1 MQFGNKRADLR
12 KQQADSKDCNVLKI
26 PKSTEEKQKA
36 YDFADF
42 SSKNQRSK
50 QSDNVKRIKFKNC
63 SLPSYSI
70 PILRFAKKTYQP
82 FSRKYFF

>member
-26 PKSTEEKQKA
+26 PKSTEEKQEA
-36 YDFADF
+36 YDFAVF

-50 QSDNVKRIKFKNC
+50 QSDNVK
-63 SLPSYSI
+63 
-70 PILRFAKKTYQP
+70 
-82 FSRKYFF
+82 